1 MQAAKPPI
9 RVPAGKRVVKMKM
22 EPLLPMVMTPEN
34 VKRAGQTRWLTVE
47 EVLTILRHSPGPFWP
62 LESDRCNDPT
72 SKCCMI
78 ARKRGAYLFTLIYT
92 YGVILF
98 SYPSAR
104 ATLWTRF
111 VIRESYVSESK
122 SCGKFR
128 ELYTA
133 KRPYGLDA

>member
-62 LESDRCNDPT
+62 LESDRCNLPT
-72 SKCCMI
+72 SKCCVVG
-78 ARKRGAYLFTLIYT
+78 RKRGAYLSTLHIYIRCHF
-92 YGVILF
+92 ILISISPGHIMDEICDQRVLRIRKRILRHF
-98 SYPSAR
+98 QR
-104 ATLWTRF
+104 ALHYMTLRN
-111 VIRESYVSESK
+111 
-122 SCGKFR
+122 
-128 ELYTA
+128 
-133 KRPYGLDA
+133 